1 MIKDNY
7 CSAVYK
13 GLYVQKDSDTEFRLA
28 ACCVNKPGNLVDVVD
43 FVNNAELKKLR
54 SDFDQGLRPDSCR
67 ECWTR
72 EDNGIPSSREKKIE
86 WRSDTSPT
94 AVELTTLHYNVPP
107 LCNAKCITCNPNL
120 SSAWAA
126 EEAKFQPDVAHK
138 RVFNI
143 IRHAPVE
150 LKLDLTQLQEIY
162 FNGGE
167 PMLSKDINLMLH
179 EIKLQQGTLEHVHLQ
194 INTNCSIWPSDE
206 DIELWSQCGTIS
218 ILCSIEAVGQQF
230 EYIRYPLNWQEVSA
244 NVKKFATIMPK
255 QNLIMCM
262 LVPNIG
268 IHNVLEYGK
277 LLDWFDTLQ
286 NDHPGHRTYNINP
299 MMTGGYLELTN
310 VSKDLKNMI
319 LEHLGDDPRLDVIR
333 GFIENTSSAED
344 NQAWIRYLETKIDSR
359 RNLNWRETFPLLSQL
374 ESKLQ

>member
-28 ACCVNKPGNLVDVVD
+28 ACCVNKPGSLVDVVD
-43 FVNNAELKKLR
+43 FVNNEELKKLR

-67 ECWTR
+67 ECWTL
-72 EDNGIPSSREKKIE
+72 EDKGIRSPRADKME
-86 WRSDTSPT
+86 WHGDTAPT
-94 AVELTTLHYNVPP
+94 AVELATLHYNVPP
-107 LCNAKCITCNPNL
+107 LCNAKCITCGPNL

-126 EEAKFQPDVAHK
+126 EEAKFEPDVAHK

-150 LKLDLTQLQEIY
+150 LKLDLTQLYLVY

-167 PMLSKDINLMLH
+167 PMLSKDINLVLN
-179 EIKLQQGTLEHVHLQ
+179 EIKLQQGTLDMIHLQ
-194 INTNCSIWPSDE
+194 INTNCSVWPSEE
-206 DIELWSQCGTIS
+206 DIELWSQCGKIS
-218 ILCSIEAVGQQF
+218 LMCSIEAVGQQF

-244 NVKKFATIMPK
+244 NVKKFATITPKHMP
-255 QNLIMCM
+255 IMCM

-268 IHNVLEYGK
+268 IHNILEYSK
-277 LLDWFDTLQ
+277 LLDWFDALQ
-286 NDHPGHRTYNINP
+286 NDHKTYDINP
-299 MMTGGYLELTN
+299 MLTAGPLALTN
-310 VSKDLKNMI
+310 ASKKLKQMMLNS
-319 LEHLGDDPRLDVIR
+319 LGDDPRLDVIR
-333 GFIENTSSAED
+333 GFIENTDSAED
-344 NQAWIRYLETKIDSR
+344 NNSWIDYLETTIDYR

-374 ESKLQ
+374 ESKL

>member
-28 ACCVNKPGNLVDVVD
+28 ACCVNKPGSLVGVVD
-43 FVNNAELKKLR
+43 FVNNEELKKLR

-72 EDNGIPSSREKKIE
+72 EDKGI
-86 WRSDTSPT
+86 RSPRADKMAWHGDTSPT
-94 AVELTTLHYNVPP
+94 AVELATLHYNVPP
-107 LCNAKCITCNPNL
+107 LCNAKCITCGPDL

-126 EEAKFQPDVAHK
+126 EIAKLYPNMPGN

-150 LKLDLTQLQEIY
+150 LKLDLTQLYLVY

-167 PMLSKDINLMLH
+167 PMLSKDINLVLN
-179 EIKLQQGTLEHVHLQ
+179 EIKLQQGTLDMIHLQ
-194 INTNCSIWPSDE
+194 INTNCSIWPSEE
-206 DIELWSQCGTIS
+206 DIELWSQCGKIS
-218 ILCSIEAVGQQF
+218 LMCSIEAVGQQF

-244 NVKKFATIMPK
+244 NVKKFATITPK
-255 QNLIMCM
+255 HHPIMCM

-277 LLDWFDTLQ
+277 LLDWFDTLE
-286 NDHPGHRTYNINP
+286 NDHPGHKTYDINP
-299 MMTGGYLELTN
+299 MLTGGPLALTN
-310 VSKDLKNMI
+310 ASENLKQMMLDSLSN
-319 LEHLGDDPRLDVIR
+319 DSRLDVIR
-333 GFIENTSSAED
+333 KFIQNTESTGD
-344 NQAWIRYLETKIDSR
+344 NQSWIEYLEKTIDHR

-374 ESKLQ
+374 EQKC

>member
-28 ACCVNKPGNLVDVVD
+28 ACCVNKPGSLVDVVD
-43 FVNNAELKKLR
+43 FVKNAELKKLR

-67 ECWTR
+67 GCWTL
-72 EDNGIPSSREKKIE
+72 EDRGISSPRMTKQWHGNSE
-86 WRSDTSPT
+86 PT
-94 AVELTTLHYNVPP
+94 AIELTTLHYNVPP
-107 LCNAKCITCNPNL
+107 LCNAKCITCGPEL

-126 EEAKFQPDVAHK
+126 EEAKFRPEVSVK

-150 LKLDLTQLQEIY
+150 LKLDLTQLHLLY

-167 PMLSKDINLMLH
+167 PMLSKDIELVLQ
-179 EIKLQQGTLEHVHLQ
+179 EIKLQQGTLERIHLQ
-194 INTNCSIWPSDE
+194 INTNCSIWPSDD
-206 DIELWSQCGTIS
+206 DIELWSQCGKIS
-218 ILCSIEAVGQQF
+218 LMCSIEAVQEQF
-230 EYIRYPLNWQEVSA
+230 EYIRYPLSWQEVLA
-244 NVKKFATIMPK
+244 NVKKFTTIKAKDMP
-255 QNLIMCM
+255 LWCTI
-262 LVPNIG
+262 VPNIG

-277 LLDWFDTLQ
+277 LLDWFDTLENKHSNFQ
-286 NDHPGHRTYNINP
+286 SYYINP
-299 MMTGGYLELTN
+299 MLTSGRLALTN

-333 GFIENTSSAED
+333 GYIENTNSAVD
-344 NQAWIRYLETKIDSR
+344 NQLWIHHLEATIDCR

-374 ESKLQ
+374 ESKLR

>member
-28 ACCVNKPGNLVDVVD
+28 ACCVNKPGSLVGVVD

-72 EDNGIPSSREKKIE
+72 EDKGI
-86 WRSDTSPT
+86 RSPRADKMAWHGDTSPT
-94 AVELTTLHYNVPP
+94 AVELATLHYNVPP
-107 LCNAKCITCNPNL
+107 LCNAKCITCGPDL

-126 EEAKFQPDVAHK
+126 EIAKLYPNMPGN

-150 LKLDLTQLQEIY
+150 LKLDLTQLYLVY

-167 PMLSKDINLMLH
+167 PMLSKDINLVLN
-179 EIKLQQGTLEHVHLQ
+179 EIKLQRQTLEHVHLQ
-194 INTNCSIWPSDE
+194 INTNCSIWPSEE
-206 DIELWSQCGTIS
+206 DIELWSQCGKIS
-218 ILCSIEAVGQQF
+218 LMCSIEAVGQQF

-244 NVKKFATIMPK
+244 NVKKFATITPK
-255 QNLIMCM
+255 HHPIMCM

-277 LLDWFDTLQ
+277 LLDWFDTLE
-286 NDHPGHRTYNINP
+286 NDHPGHKTYDINP
-299 MMTGGYLELTN
+299 MLTGGPLALTN
-310 VSKDLKNMI
+310 ASENLKQMMLDSLSN
-319 LEHLGDDPRLDVIR
+319 DSRLDVIR
-333 GFIENTSSAED
+333 KFIQNTESTGN
-344 NQAWIRYLETKIDSR
+344 NQSWIEYLEKTIDHR

-374 ESKLQ
+374 EQKC

>member
-13 GLYVQKDSDTEFRLA
+13 GLYIQKDSDTEFRLA
-28 ACCVNKPGNLVDVVD
+28 ACCVNKPGSPVDVVD

-67 ECWTR
+67 ECWSL
-72 EDNGIPSSREKKIE
+72 EDKGIRSPRAEKME
-86 WRSDTSPT
+86 WHGDTSPT
-94 AVELTTLHYNVPP
+94 AVELATLHYNVPP
-107 LCNAKCITCNPNL
+107 LCNAKCITCGPDL

-126 EEAKFQPDVAHK
+126 EEAKFQPDVIGN

-150 LKLDLTQLQEIY
+150 LKLDLTQLHLVY

-167 PMLSKDINLMLH
+167 PMLSKDINLVLK
-179 EIKLQQGTLEHVHLQ
+179 EIKLQRQTLEHVHLQ
-194 INTNCSIWPSDE
+194 INTNCSVWPSEE
-206 DIELWSQCGTIS
+206 DIELWTQCGIVS
-218 ILCSIEAVGQQF
+218 IICSIEAVGQQF
-230 EYIRYPLNWQEVSA
+230 EYIRYPLNWKEVST
-244 NVKKFATIMPK
+244 NVKKFATIKPK
-255 QNLIMCM
+255 HQLIMCK

-277 LLDWFDTLQ
+277 LLDWFDTLP
-286 NDHPGHRTYNINP
+286 NDYPGYKTYDINP
-299 MMTGGYLELTN
+299 MLTCGPLALTN
-310 VSKDLKNMI
+310 VSKNLKQMI
-319 LEHLGDDPRLDVIR
+319 LDSLGDDPRLDIIR
-333 GFIENTSSAED
+333 EFIENTDSAED
-344 NQAWIRYLETKIDSR
+344 NRSWIDYLETKIDYR

>member
-28 ACCVNKPGNLVDVVD
+28 ACCVNKPGSLVDVVD

-67 ECWTR
+67 ECWDR
-72 EDNGIPSSREKKIE
+72 EDRGI
-86 WRSDTSPT
+86 RSPRADKMDWHGDTAPT
-94 AVELTTLHYNVPP
+94 AVELTSLHYNVPP
-107 LCNAKCITCNPNL
+107 LCNAKCITCGPDL

-126 EEAKFQPDVAHK
+126 ENAKFHPTIIGN

-150 LKLDLTQLQEIY
+150 LKLDLTQLYLVY

-167 PMLSKDINLMLH
+167 PMLSKDINLVLN
-179 EIKLQQGTLEHVHLQ
+179 EIKLQQGTLDMIHLQ
-194 INTNCSIWPSDE
+194 INTNCSVWPSEE
-206 DIELWSQCGTIS
+206 DLELWSQCGKIS
-218 ILCSIEAVGQQF
+218 LMCSIEAVQEQF
-230 EYIRYPLNWQEVSA
+230 EYIRYPLNWQEVST
-244 NVKKFATIMPK
+244 NIKKFATIKPK
-255 QNLIMCM
+255 HTPIMCM

-286 NDHPGHRTYNINP
+286 NDHKTYDINP
-299 MMTGGYLELTN
+299 MLTAGPLALTN
-310 VSKDLKNMI
+310 ASEKLKQMM
-319 LEHLGDDPRLDVIR
+319 LDSLGDDPRLDVIR
-333 GFIENTSSAED
+333 RFIENTDNTGD
-344 NQAWIRYLETKIDSR
+344 NQGDWIDYLETTIDFR
-359 RNLNWRETFPLLSQL
+359 RNLNWRKTFPLLSQL
-374 ESKLQ
+374 EQKC

>member
-28 ACCVNKPGNLVDVVD
+28 ACCVNKPGSLVDVVD

-67 ECWTR
+67 ECWDR
-72 EDNGIPSSREKKIE
+72 EDRGI
-86 WRSDTSPT
+86 RSPRADKMDWHGDTAPT
-94 AVELTTLHYNVPP
+94 AVELTSLHYNVPP
-107 LCNAKCITCNPNL
+107 LCNAKCITCGPDL

-126 EEAKFQPDVAHK
+126 ENAKFHPTIIGN

-150 LKLDLTQLQEIY
+150 LKLDLTQLYLVY

-167 PMLSKDINLMLH
+167 PMLSKDINLVLN
-179 EIKLQQGTLEHVHLQ
+179 EIKLQQGTLDMIHLQ
-194 INTNCSIWPSDE
+194 INTNCSIWPSEE
-206 DIELWSQCGTIS
+206 DIELWSQCGKIS
-218 ILCSIEAVGQQF
+218 LMCSIEAVQEQF
-230 EYIRYPLNWQEVSA
+230 EYIRYPLNWQEVST
-244 NVKKFATIMPK
+244 NIKKFATIEPK
-255 QNLIMCM
+255 HTPIMCV

-286 NDHPGHRTYNINP
+286 NDHKTYDINP
-299 MMTGGYLELTN
+299 MLTAGPLALTN
-310 VSKDLKNMI
+310 ASEKLKQMM
-319 LEHLGDDPRLDVIR
+319 LDSLGDDPRLDVIR
-333 GFIENTSSAED
+333 GFIENTDNTGD
-344 NQAWIRYLETKIDSR
+344 NQGNWIDYLETTIDFR
-359 RNLNWRETFPLLSQL
+359 RNLNWRKTFPLLSQL
-374 ESKLQ
+374 EQKC

>member
-28 ACCVNKPGNLVDVVD
+28 ACCVNKPGSLVGVVD

-72 EDNGIPSSREKKIE
+72 EDKGI
-86 WRSDTSPT
+86 RSPRADKMAWHGDTSPT
-94 AVELTTLHYNVPP
+94 AVELATLHYNVPP
-107 LCNAKCITCNPNL
+107 LCNAKCITCGPDL

-126 EEAKFQPDVAHK
+126 EIAKLYPNMPGN

-150 LKLDLTQLQEIY
+150 LKLDLTQLYLVY

-167 PMLSKDINLMLH
+167 PMLSKDINLVLN
-179 EIKLQQGTLEHVHLQ
+179 EIKLQQGTLDMIHLQ
-194 INTNCSIWPSDE
+194 INTNCSIWPSEE
-206 DIELWSQCGTIS
+206 DIELWSQCGKIS
-218 ILCSIEAVGQQF
+218 LMCSIEAVGQQF

-244 NVKKFATIMPK
+244 NVKKFATIAPKHMP
-255 QNLIMCM
+255 IMCV

-277 LLDWFDTLQ
+277 LLDWFDTLE
-286 NDHPGHRTYNINP
+286 NDHPGHKTYDINP
-299 MMTGGYLELTN
+299 MLTGGPLALTN
-310 VSKDLKNMI
+310 ASENLKQMMLDSLSN
-319 LEHLGDDPRLDVIR
+319 DSRLDVIR
-333 GFIENTSSAED
+333 KFIQNTESTGD
-344 NQAWIRYLETKIDSR
+344 NQSWIDYLETTIDYR